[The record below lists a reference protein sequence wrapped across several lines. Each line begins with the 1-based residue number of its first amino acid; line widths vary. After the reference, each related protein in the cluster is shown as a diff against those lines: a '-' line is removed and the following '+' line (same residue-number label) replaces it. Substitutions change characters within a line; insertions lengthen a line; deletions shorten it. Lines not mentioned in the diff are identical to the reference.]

1 MTSTA
6 DFDLQIG
13 VAQVE
18 SLFPILLRM
27 IMRHPTILDRQQTAL
42 LVIDIQERVH
52 AVMRYRE
59 LVESNA
65 LKLIRG
71 CQLLHVPI
79 FLTEQYPK
87 GLGHTISSIR
97 YALQTTL
104 PLQKMTFSCCGS
116 EELVSELKARE
127 IRQVVLAGI
136 ETHVCVLQT
145 ALDLLA
151 NNYQVHVARDA
162 VSSRREL
169 DHDTALQR
177 LAQAGALITTT
188 EAALFELMVRADT
201 AEFKEVSKLIK

>member
-1 MTSTA
+1 MS
-6 DFDLQIG
+6 
-13 VAQVE
+13 
-18 SLFPILLRM
+18 
-27 IMRHPTILDRQQTAL
+27 RHPSILDRQQTAL

-97 YALQTTL
+97 FALQAAL
-104 PLQKMTFSCCGS
+104 PLQKMTFSCCGN
-116 EELVSELKARE
+116 EELLSALKE
-127 IRQVVLAGI
+127 KGIRQVVLTGI

-151 NNYQVHVARDA
+151 HNYQVHVAHDA

-177 LAQAGALITTT
+177 MAQAGTILTTT
-188 EAALFELMVRADT
+188 ESVLFELMVRADI
-201 AEFKEVSKLIK
+201 AEFKEISRLVK